1 LLILAELTTEGSFAT
16 EDCTSGSIESAK
28 KHKDFVLGFVT
39 TGALTEFGASVNASD
54 ADDFVVFTTGV
65 DRLVKSGGLGQQYQT
80 PESAVS
86 GVQTSLLLE
95 EVFMRQRILLKK
107 QLRTEMRGGKL
118 TMPEQE
124 VLGAFDREKPQIQIV
139 FSTKLK
145 SLFLRTS
152 QNEDVT
158 ANT

>member
-1 LLILAELTTEGSFAT
+1 MLILAELTTEGSFAT

-139 FSTKLK
+139 F
-145 SLFLRTS
+145 
-152 QNEDVT
+152 
-158 ANT
+158 